1 MVINVE
7 QFDKVLIV
15 EGKQDKN
22 KISKIIDDDVF
33 ILCTFGTLG
42 LYAVDEMI
50 DQYLLFDRDVYIFT
64 DSDESGKQL
73 RKLLNRELS
82 HAKNI
87 YIDKKYRQV
96 ENTPDYVLATALQA
110 ANINVKLEFLKGT
123 EYRD

>member
-1 MVINVE
+1 ME

>member
-1 MVINVE
+1 ME

-64 DSDESGKQL
+64 DSDESGEQL

>member
-1 MVINVE
+1 MINVE

-33 ILCTFGTLG
+33 ILCTFGTLD

-82 HAKNI
+82 HTKNI
-87 YIDKKYRQV
+87 YIDK
-96 ENTPDYVLATALQA
+96 
-110 ANINVKLEFLKGT
+110 NIF
-123 EYRD
+123 

>member
-1 MVINVE
+1 MINVE

>member
-64 DSDESGKQL
+64 DSDESGEQL